1 MALDNSAILKVGTG
15 AFYTAEIGT
24 ELPTSILEPGSPWE
38 NMGHTSL
45 EDILNSASEGGDQTT
60 LSSLQNRNL
69 RTTVA
74 ARTESFNINLLQ
86 FDSDSL
92 KLYYGDNAVVTPEG
106 SVRPAIEPVPA
117 ERAWLFVFR
126 DGDRVG
132 AIYAPKASFFR
143 GDDFAISD
151 TESLSRLNLRITPLA
166 VDGNA
171 HAIEFVPPK
180 AVTSGGGDGGETGA

>member
-15 AFYTAEIGT
+15 AFYTAEVGS
-24 ELPTSILEPGSPWE
+24 ELPANILEPGESWE

-60 LSSLQNRNL
+60 LASLQNRNL

-92 KLYYGDNAVVTPEG
+92 KLYYGDNSEISPEG
-106 SVRPAIEPVPA
+106 NVQIPTEPVPA

-151 TESLSRLNLRITPLA
+151 TESLTSLNLRITPLA
-166 VDGNA
+166 IDGNKF
-171 HAIEFVPPK
+171 AIEFVPPK
-180 AVTSGGGDGGETGA
+180 VVSSGGGDTPGE